1 MVVARVSVLIEIL
14 MVVVIVVVLW
24 EVALAVVVVVVVVV
38 ALWVIAILCNSGG
51 SGCDGGGWNI
61 GDTGSGEWW
70 TQDHTHTDQWRRPW
84 EMKEV
89 CK

>member
-1 MVVARVSVLIEIL
+1 MVVAKVSVLIEIL

-38 ALWVIAILCNSGG
+38 ELWVIPILCNSGG
-51 SGCDGGGWNI
+51 SGGGWNI

-70 TQDHTHTDQWRRPW
+70 TQDHTHTPISGDDLG
-84 EMKEV
+84 K
-89 CK
+89 